1 MKKMKKPID
10 WVTIKFL
17 IVGVINTLVGTSVMF
32 LFYNVFHAG
41 YWVASALNYIVGSI
55 VSFFLNKYFTFK
67 SGEKSFSEVLRFIIN
82 ITVCYILAYGIAKPC
97 VHSLLGGYSLTVRDN
112 AAMVAGMCLFV
123 VLNYIG
129 QRFLVFKSGC
139 CSLRGQ

>member
-1 MKKMKKPID
+1 MKKPID

-67 SGEKSFSEVLRFIIN
+67 SEEKSLGEVLRFIIN

-112 AAMVAGMCLFV
+112 AAMLAGMCLFV

-129 QRFLVFKSGC
+129 QRFLVFK
-139 CSLRGQ
+139 R